1 MRINELKSMC
11 ENLIDTFNIAGKETI
26 ELYNR
31 GLKIEIKEDNSP
43 VSNGDLKA
51 NELITNKIKE
61 LTPNF
66 PIISEETVDLNVKNN
81 AKIFWL
87 IDPIDGTKEYIAG
100 KDEYTL
106 NAALVINT
114 IPVLGLVGV
123 PKKNRL
129 FYSYAPGESFLIEG
143 GKVKKIN
150 CTKQQPKGKVVALS
164 SVIKPSD
171 IILNKLKKY
180 NVSSIVKMASSYK
193 FCVIATGEYDI
204 YAARERANEWDYA
217 AGHAV
222 AQNAGAIIKTLDDKP
237 FLYGKEDYRN
247 PSLLIKR
254 AKNLND

>member
-1 MRINELKSMC
+1 MKSSELKTIS
-11 ENLIDTFNIAGKETI
+11 ESLIDTFNDAGRMSI
-26 ELYNR
+26 ELYKK
-31 GLKIEIKEDNSP
+31 GLHIEVKEDKSP
-43 VSNGDLKA
+43 VSNGDLEVNK
-51 NELITNKIKE
+51 LITSKIKA
-61 LTPNF
+61 LTPNI
-66 PIISEETVDLNVKNN
+66 PIVSEETVDLKEKNK

-114 IPVLGLVGV
+114 IPVLGVVGV

-129 FYSYAPGESFLIEG
+129 FYTYGPGESYLIENG
-143 GKVKKIN
+143 ETKKIN
-150 CTKQQPKGKVVALS
+150 CKKQQPKGEIVALS
-164 SVIKPSD
+164 SVVKPSD
-171 IILNKLKKY
+171 IILNKLKEF
-180 NVSSIVKMASSYK
+180 NVTSIVKMASSYK

-222 AQNAGAIIKTLDDKP
+222 AQNAGAVIKTLDEKP
-237 FLYGKEDYRN
+237 FLYGKEDYKN

-254 AKNLND
+254 SENLND

>member
-1 MRINELKSMC
+1 MKINELKSIS
-11 ENLIDTFNIAGKETI
+11 ESLIDTFYIAGKESVD
-26 ELYNR
+26 LYAK

-43 VSNGDLKA
+43 VSNGDLRV

-61 LTPNF
+61 LTPNN
-66 PIISEETVDLNVKNN
+66 PIVSEETVDLNVKNT

-114 IPVLGLVGV
+114 VPVLGLVGV

-129 FYSYAPGESFLIEG
+129 FYSYGPGESYLIEDG
-143 GKVKKIN
+143 ITKKIN
-150 CTKQQPKGKVVALS
+150 CVKQQPKGRIVALS

-171 IILNKLKKY
+171 LILNKLKEYKV
-180 NVSSIVKMASSYK
+180 NSIVKMASSYK

-217 AGHAV
+217 AGHAI
-222 AQNAGAIIKTLDDKP
+222 AQNAGAIIKTLDEKP
-237 FLYGKEDYRN
+237 FLYGKKDYKN
-247 PSLLIKR
+247 PSLLIRR
-254 AKNLND
+254 AENLND